1 MTILIILFLIFLGI
15 ILLLLEFVVIP
26 GITIAGVGGVI
37 LLGASIYLA
46 FNSFGVLAGIITLA
60 FVVIAVPIVVYRL
73 FQSRMGKKMLL
84 NSEIDGHVDKI
95 DDQLI
100 RIGDEGLTLGRLAP
114 TGRVRINDLS
124 MEAKSATGFVD
135 QNVKI
140 KVIEVLKTQVIVEPI
155 NQE

>member
-15 ILLLLEFVVIP
+15 LLLLLEFVVIP
-26 GITIAGVGGVI
+26 GITIAGIGGVI
-37 LLGASIYLA
+37 LLGASVYLA
-46 FNSFGVLAGIITLA
+46 FDAYGVVAGILTLA
-60 FVVIAVPIVVYRL
+60 FVIIAVPIIVYRL
-73 FQSRMGKKMLL
+73 FQSRSGQRLLL

-95 DDQLI
+95 DELQI
-100 RIGDEGLTLGRLAP
+100 KVGDEGITLGRLAP
-114 TGRVRINDLS
+114 TGRVKINNLN

-140 KVIEVLKTQVIVEPI
+140 KVIEVYKTQVLVEPI

>member
-15 ILLLLEFVVIP
+15 LLLLLEFVVIP
-26 GITIAGVGGVI
+26 GITIAGIGGVG
-37 LLGASIYLA
+37 LLGASVYLA
-46 FNSFGVLAGIITLA
+46 FDSYGVLAGIITLA
-60 FVVIAVPIVVYRL
+60 FVIIVVPIIIYRL
-73 FQSRMGKKMLL
+73 FQSRSGKRLLL
-84 NSEIDGHVDKI
+84 NSEIDGHVEKI

-100 RIGDEGLTLGRLAP
+100 QVGDEGITLGRLAP
-114 TGRVRINDLS
+114 TGRVKINNLS

-140 KVIEVLKTQVIVEPI
+140 KVIEVYRTQVLVEPI

>member
-15 ILLLLEFVVIP
+15 LLLLLEFVVIP
-26 GITIAGVGGVI
+26 GITIAGIGGVI
-37 LLGASIYLA
+37 LLGGSVYLA
-46 FNSFGVLAGIITLA
+46 FDTYGVLAGIITLA
-60 FVVIAVPIVVYRL
+60 FVIIAVPIVVYRL
-73 FQSRMGKKMLL
+73 FESRGGKKMLL

-100 RIGDEGLTLGRLAP
+100 RVGDEGITLGRLAP
-114 TGRVRINDLS
+114 TGRVKINNLS

-135 QNVKI
+135 QYVKI
-140 KVIEVLKTQVIVEPI
+140 KVIEVYRTQVLVEPI

>member
-15 ILLLLEFVVIP
+15 LLLLLEFVVIP
-26 GITIAGVGGVI
+26 GITIAGIGGVV
-37 LLGASIYLA
+37 LLGASVYLA
-46 FNSFGVLAGIITLA
+46 FDSYGVVAGIITLA
-60 FVVIAVPIVVYRL
+60 FVIIAVPIVVYRL
-73 FQSRMGKKMLL
+73 FESRTGKKMLL
-84 NSEIDGHVDKI
+84 NSEIDGHVEKI

-100 RIGDEGLTLGRLAP
+100 RMGDEGITLGRLAP
-114 TGRVRINDLS
+114 TGRVKINNLS

-140 KVIEVLKTQVIVEPI
+140 KVIEVYRTQVLVEPI

>member
-15 ILLLLEFVVIP
+15 LLLLLEFVVIP
-26 GITIAGVGGVI
+26 GITIAGIGGVI
-37 LLGASIYLA
+37 LLGGSVYLA
-46 FNSFGVLAGIITLA
+46 FDAYGVLAGILTLA
-60 FVVIAVPIVVYRL
+60 FVVIAVPIIVYRL
-73 FQSRMGKKMLL
+73 FQSRSGQRLLL

-95 DDQLI
+95 DELQI
-100 RIGDEGLTLGRLAP
+100 KVGDEGITLGRLAP
-114 TGRVRINDLS
+114 TGRVKINNLN

-140 KVIEVLKTQVIVEPI
+140 KVIEVYKTQVLVEPI